1 MERFVDEHGKTVEMS
16 FENGRF
22 RQESNHVLVL
32 CRYEGHWLL
41 TRHKK
46 RGLEFPGGKR
56 EEGETLTEA
65 AIRETYEETGGIIKE
80 LVFIGEYKVYDD
92 PPFVKTIYFAEVV
105 KLIPK
110 EDYME
115 TEGSVLWSG
124 DFKDIQEDPSFSFIM
139 KDQVVELAVKRLA
152 HLDVKI

>member
-92 PPFVKTIYFAEVV
+92 PPFVKTIYFAEAV